1 METPS
6 RSESAEEA
14 EYEDDAFGL
23 PSEGVLRRLKL
34 SPEVAYYLVS
44 RGIPLPTCVPKIK
57 TPEPRGY
64 KGSAF
69 DPDKVDLVLAAFNH
83 LRHTQGRLAG
93 QPLTPDPWQIA
104 YIIAP
109 VFGWVRQNDYGE
121 WVRIIRHLYVDVPRK
136 NGKTTIAGG
145 LAMYMTAADGEMG
158 AQVIAAASTKDQ
170 AGFAF
175 APVKKLAESAPALR
189 GHVKALASRIIHP
202 ASNSYFGVIASS
214 ADAQHGANIHA
225 AIIDELHVHKTGD
238 LVEAIETGTGSREQP
253 LIIIITTA
261 DSGKPNTIYARKRM
275 YIEKLANRVG
285 QAQDF
290 TTYGVVWGLP
300 DDAEDLFSEKA
311 IAAANPG
318 YPISPNKAFMES
330 EIKKAK
336 NSPVEL
342 AAFKRLHLGIRT
354 KQTTAFIRLDEWR
367 RNAGKVIDE
376 SDLYGRECFGGLD
389 LGSVSDLTAFAL
401 IFPKRL
407 DGVEEEGFDLL
418 FRFWTPED
426 NLDALNKRT
435 ADAAEK
441 IWVKQGWLY
450 TTPGN
455 VTDYDFIKQRI
466 LDDCD
471 LFKIRSIGIDP
482 WNATHL
488 MNQLQEKGVPMATVR
503 QGFFSMSAPL
513 KEMSR
518 LTMKGKRGA
527 ELMHHGGNPV
537 MEWNIDNLA
546 VAIDPAGNV
555 KPDKAESGDKID
567 GVSALTNA
575 FAEYMNP
582 DQQNKKASGNL
593 III

>member
-1 METPS
+1 MATPS
-6 RSESAEEA
+6 PDKDRADKDS
-14 EYEDDAFGL
+14 FGL
-23 PSEGVLRRLKL
+23 PTINVLRRLKL
-34 SPEVAYYLVS
+34 SPEVGYYLVS

-57 TPEPRGY
+57 TPEPRGF

-69 DPDKVDLVLAAFNH
+69 DPEKVDRVLAAFNH

-121 WVRIIRHLYVDVPRK
+121 WVRIIRSLYVDVPRK

-189 GHVKALASRIIHP
+189 GHVKALANRIIHP

-225 AIIDELHVHKTGD
+225 AIIDELHVHKTPD

-261 DSGKPNTIYARKRM
+261 DSGKPNTIYARKRS

-290 TTYGVVWGLP
+290 TTYGVVWGLE
-300 DDAEDLFSEKA
+300 DDATDLFSEKA
-311 IAAANPG
+311 ISAANPG
-318 YPISPNKAFMES
+318 FPISPNKAFMES

-336 NSPVEL
+336 NSPAEL
-342 AAFKRLHLGIRT
+342 ASFKRLHLGIRT
-354 KQTTAFIRLDEWR
+354 RQTTAFINLTDWR
-367 RNAGKVIDE
+367 RNAGKLTE
-376 SDLYGRECFGGLD
+376 PELYGRECFGGLD

-401 IFPKRL
+401 IFPRRVGGEL
-407 DGVEEEGFDLL
+407 EEGFDLL
-418 FRFWTPED
+418 FRFWTPEE
-426 NLDALNKRT
+426 NLEALDKRT
-435 ADAAEK
+435 ADAASK
-441 IWVKQGWLY
+441 AWVKQGWLS

-471 LFKIRSIGIDP
+471 LFDIRSIGIDP

-488 MNQLQEKGVPMATVR
+488 MNQLQEEGVPMATIR
-503 QGFFSMSAPL
+503 QGFFSMSGPL

-518 LTMKGKRGA
+518 LTLKGKKGA
-527 ELMHHGGNPV
+527 EFMRHGGNPV
-537 MEWNIDNLA
+537 MEWMIDNLA

-567 GVSALTNA
+567 GVSALANA

-582 DQQNKKASGNL
+582 DEQNQRGTGDL